1 MGKSGLWLHT
11 VIGARKKF
19 MAQEEKTRSWSMI
32 AIIAFN
38 ITIILCMSGY
48 ILRRG
53 GTGGLYFMDFVVAI
67 VLATFVAC
75 GAFLAAMKL
84 DK

>member
-1 MGKSGLWLHT
+1 M
-11 VIGARKKF
+11 
-19 MAQEEKTRSWSMI
+19 EPEDKTRRWSI
-32 AIIAFN
+32 AAILAFN
-38 ITIILCMSGY
+38 ITVILCVIGY
-48 ILRRG
+48 VWKRG
-53 GTGGLYFMDFVVAI
+53 GMGGLYFMDFVITI